1 MLARL
6 LGIAT
11 PTAPPTHVGKNV
23 RPLCYAKSIKLTK
36 GQKMSEPIFIQEFI
50 NAHGAL
56 DKARYTNPIPRMA
69 YVELAQYLAIY
80 VGYGYGKNQI
90 QKMIDQKTKSMLQ
103 ELSDLSAK
111 VGA

>member
-1 MLARL
+1 
-6 LGIAT
+6 
-11 PTAPPTHVGKNV
+11 
-23 RPLCYAKSIKLTK
+23 
-36 GQKMSEPIFIQEFI
+36 MSEPIFIQEFVTAYR
-50 NAHGAL
+50 NL
-56 DKARYTNPIPRMA
+56 DNARYTRPQPQMA

-90 QKMIDQKTKSMLQ
+90 QKMIDQKTATMVQ

>member
-1 MLARL
+1 
-6 LGIAT
+6 
-11 PTAPPTHVGKNV
+11 
-23 RPLCYAKSIKLTK
+23 
-36 GQKMSEPIFIQEFI
+36 MSEPIFIQEFVTAYR
-50 NAHGAL
+50 NL
-56 DKARYTNPIPRMA
+56 DNARYNRPQSQMA

-90 QKMIDQKTKSMLQ
+90 QKMIDQKTATMVQ

>member
-1 MLARL
+1 
-6 LGIAT
+6 
-11 PTAPPTHVGKNV
+11 
-23 RPLCYAKSIKLTK
+23 
-36 GQKMSEPIFIQEFI
+36 MSEPIFIQEFVD
-50 NAHGAL
+50 AHSAL

-80 VGYGYGKNQI
+80 AGYGYGKNQI
-90 QKMIDQKTKSMLQ
+90 QKMIDQKTATMVQ

>member
-1 MLARL
+1 
-6 LGIAT
+6 
-11 PTAPPTHVGKNV
+11 
-23 RPLCYAKSIKLTK
+23 
-36 GQKMSEPIFIQEFI
+36 MSKEIHIREFI
-50 NAHGAL
+50 NAHDAL
-56 DKARYTNPIPRMA
+56 MKARYTNPIQRMA

-90 QKMIDQKTKSMLQ
+90 QKMIDEKTKSMLQ

>member
-1 MLARL
+1 
-6 LGIAT
+6 
-11 PTAPPTHVGKNV
+11 
-23 RPLCYAKSIKLTK
+23 
-36 GQKMSEPIFIQEFI
+36 MSEQIHIQEFV
-50 NAHGAL
+50 NAYNAL
-56 DKARYTNPIPRMA
+56 DKVRYTNPLGRMA

>member
-1 MLARL
+1 
-6 LGIAT
+6 
-11 PTAPPTHVGKNV
+11 
-23 RPLCYAKSIKLTK
+23 
-36 GQKMSEPIFIQEFI
+36 
-50 NAHGAL
+50 
-56 DKARYTNPIPRMA
+56 MA

-90 QKMIDQKTKSMLQ
+90 QKMIDQKTATMLQ

>member
-1 MLARL
+1 
-6 LGIAT
+6 
-11 PTAPPTHVGKNV
+11 
-23 RPLCYAKSIKLTK
+23 
-36 GQKMSEPIFIQEFI
+36 MSEQIHIQEFV
-50 NAHGAL
+50 NAYNAL
-56 DKARYTNPIPRMA
+56 DKVRYTNPLGRMA

-111 VGA
+111 VGV